1 MGALTSIASLVGAGA
16 TIYGSVRSA
25 QQAKANNRAQVEVSQ
40 AQEQSRQ
47 QELIAD
53 RAAQTRERQA
63 ALARTIA
70 TARARLA
77 AGGLSPDDGSAA
89 AITGGLAQQVAAAE
103 GESDAELRAR
113 LARGRTSLLQP
124 DGTFTAALSG
134 VRPLG
139 SAVRGL
145 LD

>member
-16 TIYGSVRSA
+16 TVYGSVRSA
-25 QQAKANNRAQVEVSQ
+25 QQAKANNRAQVAISQ
-40 AQEQSRQ
+40 AQEQARQ

-53 RAAQTRERQA
+53 RAAQSRERQA
-63 ALARTIA
+63 TLARTIA

-89 AITGGLAQQVAAAE
+89 AITGGLAQQAAAAE

-113 LARGRTSLLQP
+113 LARGRTSLLQS